1 MDYSN
6 FLYFLHT
13 GAAISDFNGLDP
25 IQEKE
30 QLEDINTRLLE
41 LSKLVEKKDD
51 FTNAVSL
58 VNHLTYLE
66 NYTKLLA
73 QPIHINQFKDKNNNV
88 FLQARTTIK
97 DKLGRTKWVNAYV
110 GTLKDYPKGVNDV
123 EAIKKGQILIRQK
136 IKGHFGIK

>member
-13 GAAISDFNGLDP
+13 GAAISDFNSLDS
-25 IQEKE
+25 IEEKE
-30 QLEDINTRLLE
+30 QVEDISTHLLE
-41 LSKLVEKKDD
+41 LFKLVEKKDD
-51 FTNAVSL
+51 FKRAVSL

-73 QPIHINQFKDKNNNV
+73 QPIRINKFKDKNNNI

-97 DKLGRTKWVNAYV
+97 DNLGKTKWVNAYV
-110 GTLKDYPKGVNDV
+110 GTLKDYPKGVNDT

-136 IKGHFGIK
+136 IKGHFGLK

>member
-6 FLYFLHT
+6 FLYFLHS
-13 GAAISDFNGLDP
+13 GAAISDFNNLDP
-25 IQEKE
+25 IEEKE
-30 QLEDINTRLLE
+30 QAEDIKAHLLE
-41 LSKLVEKKDD
+41 LSKLVEKKED
-51 FTNAVSL
+51 FKRAVSL

-73 QPIHINQFKDKNNNV
+73 QPIRINQFKDKNNNI

-97 DKLGRTKWVNAYV
+97 DNQGRTKWVNAYV
-110 GTLKDYPKGVNDV
+110 GTLKDYPKGVNDT

-136 IKGHFGIK
+136 IKGYFGLK